1 MSRKTFAVVLCA
13 IVGFCATAAVAQPT
27 IAFGTEPA
35 PIGLSDCADRLNDVI
50 ALTGDVTLG
59 SGQQFEMFLVMFAGE
74 TDADPSSCLDSE
86 SFRDAA
92 NAPKCPVSVL
102 ETTSACACIQA
113 SGVMGKTDANMDTVS
128 ELTTSFTL
136 SNLKQSL
143 AAQEDRDKW
152 DAFFCD
158 KDQTVSFRADVR
170 GVEPAEGDTSVKAE
184 DVQSDPISIVI
195 DITPPPA
202 LSGDPIVTPAE
213 SALVVQIGGAD
224 RGIADV
230 DAHEVCVRLAG
241 TAQGDQEPVDPSD
254 GFAATACKRTTVL
267 KNGDEYRYE
276 NLENDV
282 QYELV
287 IVALDAAGNRSE
299 NSTIITAS
307 PTDLMDFAELY
318 TARLGGAVGETG
330 GCNAFGESTTNWFVC
345 LLLVGGVCIRR
356 RPCK

>member
-1 MSRKTFAVVLCA
+1 MRSSVS
-13 IVGFCATAAVAQPT
+13 AQPRS
-27 IAFGTEPA
+27 INVAFGTEPA

-158 KDQTVSFRADVR
+158 KDQTVSFEQMYAASN
-170 GVEPAEGDTSVKAE
+170 PQKATR
-184 DVQSDPISIVI
+184 VLKQKTFSQTRLHRV

-202 LSGDPIVTPAE
+202 LSG
-213 SALVVQIGGAD
+213 
-224 RGIADV
+224 
-230 DAHEVCVRLAG
+230 
-241 TAQGDQEPVDPSD
+241 
-254 GFAATACKRTTVL
+254 
-267 KNGDEYRYE
+267 
-276 NLENDV
+276 
-282 QYELV
+282 
-287 IVALDAAGNRSE
+287 
-299 NSTIITAS
+299 
-307 PTDLMDFAELY
+307 
-318 TARLGGAVGETG
+318 ARCHTGRKCLGRA
-330 GCNAFGESTTNWFVC
+330 NW
-345 LLLVGGVCIRR
+345 RR
-356 RPCK
+356 RSRHSGR